1 LGLILRAIF
10 SMLFLRDPRLFKEQ
24 FLIKLAASH
33 SRKHFMTWQV
43 DKVKCLFFILMKF
56 DMLLKIRNWL
66 KIDFIVNK
74 KTSFIQGI

>member
-1 LGLILRAIF
+1 
-10 SMLFLRDPRLFKEQ
+10 
-24 FLIKLAASH
+24 
-33 SRKHFMTWQV
+33 MTWQV

-74 KTSFIQGI
+74 KTSFIQGIQNNYVYELI